1 MRRSKSLSIVAV
13 ACAISALAAC
23 DSGNGKSSNSGKSA
37 AATSAASAS
46 GGSVAPSNAKAGGTL
61 TYGYTGGGLTSLN
74 PNTINSA
81 TEKPV
86 ASLLFDGLTQ
96 LGPDG
101 SVQPDLATSWT
112 ASSDQKTWTF
122 TLRSGVKYHSGK
134 TFTAQDAVKN
144 INYVLDKKNASSQRK
159 RIAAIASATAKD
171 DTTLVINLSQP
182 DAVLPSALM
191 WIYMS
196 NIDTIASVNHDGDG
210 TGPYE
215 LKSFVPDDHVDLV
228 RFDGYW
234 GTKPKIDGIKIE
246 RTADATSALTSLQTG
261 QIDVLWGVDPTNVG
275 TLKSDA
281 NLTFLKS
288 QSTSGTSILML
299 DMTSPPFNNI
309 KARQALSYAV
319 DRKGMAD
326 AGYNGIAD
334 VSMAN
339 DPVDSNSP
347 DYDSS
352 LPKYDFN
359 LDKAKQLFA
368 EAGVKQGS
376 TLTFWTLA
384 GRRGE
389 WTTMG
394 QILQAD
400 LKKIGINLQ
409 IQQEE
414 TSTWVAKFAPY
425 GKKYPNMMVMDFLS
439 FPPVP
444 AFALQFFTTGGCEC
458 NFASPQYDALMQQA
472 LAATSDQA
480 RKAAEGQMQQI
491 FNQQVPAVVLMQ
503 NATLVAAQ
511 KKVQGVWLEG
521 DGTPRLAQGSLS

>member
-1 MRRSKSLSIVAV
+1 MRRSRSLTLLLAV
-13 ACAISALAAC
+13 CVVSTVAAC
-23 DSGNGKSSNSGKSA
+23 GGSSKSPAANKSSGGTGST
-37 AATSAASAS
+37 AATNSAPAS
-46 GGSVAPSNAKAGGTL
+46 PKAGGTL

-74 PNTINSA
+74 PNTINSG

-101 SVQPDLATSWT
+101 STQPDLATSWT
-112 ASSDQKTWTF
+112 ASADQKTWTF
-122 TLRSGVKYHSGK
+122 KLRSGVKYHSGK
-134 TFTAQDAVKN
+134 TFTAKDAVAN
-144 INYVLDKKNASSQRK
+144 INYVLDKKNAAAQRK
-159 RIAAIASATAKD
+159 RITAITSVVATD
-171 DTTLVINLSQP
+171 DTTLTINLSAP

-191 WIYMS
+191 WVYMT
-196 NIDTIASVNHDGDG
+196 NLDTIGQVNTNGDG
-210 TGPYE
+210 TGPFA
-215 LKSFVPDDHVDLV
+215 LKSFVADDHVDLV

-234 GTKPKIDGIKIE
+234 GTKPSVDAINIV

-261 QIDVLWGVDPTNVG
+261 QLDVLWGVDPTNVG
-275 TLKSDA
+275 TLKSDQ

-288 QSTSGTSILML
+288 SSTSGVTILML

-319 DRKGMAD
+319 DRKSMAE

-334 VSMAN
+334 VSLAN
-339 DPVDSNSP
+339 NPISSNSA

-352 LPKYDFN
+352 LPTYDFN

-368 EAGVKQGS
+368 EAGVKQGD

-400 LKKIGINLQ
+400 LKQIGINLK
-409 IQQEE
+409 IEQQE
-414 TSTWVAKFAPY
+414 TSTWTAKFAPA

-458 NFASPQYDALMQQA
+458 NWNSTEYDALMAQA
-472 LAATSDQA
+472 LAATTDTA
-480 RKAAEGQMQQI
+480 RKAAEAQMQKM
-491 FNQQVPAVVLMQ
+491 FNEQVPSVVLMQ

-521 DGTPRLAQGSLS
+521 DGTPRLAQASLS